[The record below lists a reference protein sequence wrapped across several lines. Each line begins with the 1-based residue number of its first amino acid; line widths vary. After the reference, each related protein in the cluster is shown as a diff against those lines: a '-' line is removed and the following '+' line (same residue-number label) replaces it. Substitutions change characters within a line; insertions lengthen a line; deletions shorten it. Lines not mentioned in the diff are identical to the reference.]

1 MLSTPHCIRAYKP
14 SFWSKFSAEAI
25 LKNLRK
31 PIAGLFVL
39 LESLGHQTPKMASEN
54 LGVLEETLKPFYQRA
69 SQAEDRLARLEAAL
83 AAKKGHPSDSANED
97 YSELINEIQSKLKDA
112 CAEIVLE
119 QEKNKKLAAENAKL
133 QYRIHHLVQ
142 AVRDADDKLEK
153 KS

>member
-69 SQAEDRLARLEAAL
+69 SQAEVTHIFTCL
-83 AAKKGHPSDSANED
+83 
-97 YSELINEIQSKLKDA
+97 
-112 CAEIVLE
+112 
-119 QEKNKKLAAENAKL
+119 
-133 QYRIHHLVQ
+133 
-142 AVRDADDKLEK
+142 
-153 KS
+153 